1 MVASWEVAWRRT
13 DRVSEVHFCL
23 ALLHHPPVG
32 PFHYLHTHCH
42 SYTIPVA
49 VPVVIVTTVRV
60 TSIGLTDLANTHTL
74 ALSQLSITVMAVSVN
89 PTSTKQG
96 GREGK
101 YHDQE
106 GAKIVAELKWI
117 KEIL

>member
-1 MVASWEVAWRRT
+1 M
-13 DRVSEVHFCL
+13 
-23 ALLHHPPVG
+23 
-32 PFHYLHTHCH
+32 
-42 SYTIPVA
+42 A

-60 TSIGLTDLANTHTL
+60 TSIGLTDLANRHTL

-106 GAKIVAELKWI
+106 GAKIVAELKWV